1 MKLDNITYSH
11 EHMVIDLTKGKNDPD
26 CYLNLY
32 QFALD
37 ELKEIK
43 SKGVKRIVDCSNH
56 GIGVDWQIN
65 QKIQEETG
73 LTIINSTG
81 CYKDP
86 FLPQWFDD
94 KSVEQ
99 LAELFLSDLNKG
111 ARVIGEIGTSKDRMT
126 ENEKKLFEASCLAYH
141 KAEVKPVIIT
151 HTTLGSF
158 ALQQVQFF
166 KEHDVD
172 LHKVIISHTALANN
186 IEMILELLKQ
196 GVNIAF
202 DTIGKKK
209 YLPDETRAR
218 FIKEAIDNGYRDQ
231 LLMSMD
237 LTRQSHLKKNGGVG
251 LSYLIDFFIPELLK
265 LSVKESDIETITCCN
280 FERILNL

>member
-32 QFALD
+32 QMAID
-37 ELKEIK
+37 ELKEIR
-43 SKGVKRIVDCSNH
+43 SKGVSRIVDCSNH
-56 GIGVDWQIN
+56 GIGVDWEVNRLIEQ
-65 QKIQEETG
+65 ETG
-73 LTIINSTG
+73 IKIINSTG

-86 FLPQWFDD
+86 FLPSWFQD
-94 KSVEQ
+94 KTIEQ
-99 LAELFLSDLNKG
+99 LADLFLADLNSK
-111 ARVIGEIGTSKDRMT
+111 AEVIGEIGTSNNVMT
-126 ENEKKLFEASCLAYH
+126 ENEKKLFEASALAYH
-141 KAEVKPVIIT
+141 KAAKKPVIIT
-151 HTTLGSF
+151 HTTLGTC
-158 ALQQVQFF
+158 ALQQVEFF
-166 KEHDVD
+166 KAHNVD
-172 LHKVIISHTALANN
+172 LRKVIISHTALANDLGL
-186 IEMILELLKQ
+186 ILQLLKQ

-209 YLPDETRAR
+209 YLPDQTRAI

-251 LSYLIDFFIPELLK
+251 LSYLIDSFIPELLN

-280 FERILNL
+280 FERILNI